1 MRIAI
6 SGTHC
11 CGKTTLIE
19 EFLLL
24 HKDFKYEP
32 EAYEAL
38 QDELGESF
46 SAEPSAEDFR
56 RQLDYCVQKLGG
68 YQNGDNVI
76 FERCPADYLAY
87 MSALQDL
94 GRDSQPTKIAADS
107 VLLARSAMKYL
118 DIIVL
123 VRLSEHDFDVPDE
136 EDPELRTLVDEK
148 LELILINNELE
159 LVTDHLLIVEAS
171 GSTNHRLQLLQGA
184 LT

>member
-24 HKDFKYEP
+24 HKDFKHEA
-32 EAYEAL
+32 EAYEVL

-46 SAEPSAEDFR
+46 AAEPSAEEFR
-56 RQLDYCVQKLGG
+56 RQLEYCVQKISE
-68 YQNGDNVI
+68 YQDGDHVM

-87 MSALQDL
+87 MLALQDL
-94 GRDSQPTKIAADS
+94 DRDSQAPQIAADS
-107 VLLARSAMKYL
+107 VLMAKSAMKYL
-118 DIIVL
+118 DMIVL
-123 VRLSEHDFDVPDE
+123 VRVSEQDIEVPDE
-136 EDPELRTLVDEK
+136 EDPELRMLVDEK
-148 LELILINNELE
+148 LELILINNEL
-159 LVTDHLLIVEAS
+159 DLLPDDLSIVEAI
-171 GSTNHRLQLLQGA
+171 GSTHQRLQLLEDA